1 METEGLSMNYEV
13 KTQKVGRRKSLRQ
26 RAKENKKWQ
35 KASTVILPV
44 ILGLIIIGLW
54 QGEVLHAWFH
64 TDTFTLPLINKIGS
78 IMADIKDKIWVN
90 TVDTV
95 KVAFIGLVIGSLLGY
110 LVAMLAAMFPKI
122 GTGGLSVIGA
132 FASIPVV
139 AMAPVLNNWTK
150 DVSRDASFR
159 SMVSKIIVVT
169 LICAADM
176 GLNAYRGLTEIKPFS
191 EDLMAI
197 YAAPKRVT
205 LWKLRLPNSVP
216 YVFTALK
223 VSVPASIMTAIVSEY
238 FAEYITGVG
247 RQIRENIVLAQ
258 YSTAWAYIA
267 TACIIGI
274 VAYVILMIVQSILLR
289 RYH

>member
-1 METEGLSMNYEV
+1 MEREV
-13 KTQKVGRRKSLRQ
+13 RLQKIGRRKTLRQ

-35 KASTVILPV
+35 KASTVVFPAIFGIILV
-44 ILGLIIIGLW
+44 GLW
-54 QGEVLHAWFH
+54 QSQTLHSWFN
-64 TDTFTLPLINKIGS
+64 TDTFALPLLDKIGG
-78 IMADIKDKIWVN
+78 IMFDIEDKLLVN
-90 TVDTV
+90 TESTV
-95 KVAFIGLVIGSLLGY
+95 SVAFIGLVIGSLLGY
-110 LVAMLAAMFPKI
+110 MVAVLAAMFPKV
-122 GTGGLSVIGA
+122 GMGGLSVIGA

-139 AMAPVLNNWTK
+139 ALAPVLNNWTK
-150 DVSRDASFR
+150 DISSEASIR

-197 YAAPKRVT
+197 YAAPRRTV
-205 LWKLRLPNSVP
+205 LWKLRLPNSLP

-267 TACIIGI
+267 TACLIGI
-274 VAYVILMIVQSILLR
+274 VSYVVLMILQSILLR

>member
-1 METEGLSMNYEV
+1 MNQQV
-13 KTQKVGRRKSLRQ
+13 KLQKVGRRKSLRQ

-35 KASTVILPV
+35 KAQTVILPV
-44 ILGLIIIGLW
+44 LLGLLIVFLW
-54 QGEVLHAWFH
+54 QTEVLHSWFH
-64 TDTFTLPLINKIGS
+64 TDAFTLPPLTKIGS
-78 IMADIKDKIWVN
+78 IMVDIKDKIWAN

-95 KVAFIGLVIGSLLGY
+95 KVAFFGLIIGSVIGY
-110 LVAMLAAMFPKI
+110 LVAVLAAMFPKI
-122 GTGGLSVIGA
+122 GTGGLSIIGA

-150 DVSRDASFR
+150 GVSKEASLR
-159 SMVSKIIVVT
+159 SMVSKIIVVM

-176 GLNAYRGLTEIKPFS
+176 GLNAYRGLTEIKPYS

-197 YAAPKRVT
+197 YAAPKKTT
-205 LWKLRLPNSVP
+205 LWKLRLPNSLP

-258 YSTAWAYIA
+258 YPTAWAYIV
-267 TACIIGI
+267 TACVIGV
-274 VAYVILMIVQSILLR
+274 VAYVALMILQSVLLR